1 MSCLLLSIGSV
12 RSWSL
17 AAQDN
22 KWSKLLI
29 TLWKVGAIVNSLTM
43 PPCALQQNQ
52 SEKGEKKKNMT
63 KNIIQLYYKQKK
75 EIQELYEENDDL
87 NQRRWDTGS

>member
-1 MSCLLLSIGSV
+1 M

-17 AAQDN
+17 AALDN

-29 TLWKVGAIVNSLTM
+29 ALWKVGAIVNSLTV

-52 SEKGEKKKNMT
+52 SEKGKKEMT

-87 NQRRWDTGS
+87 N